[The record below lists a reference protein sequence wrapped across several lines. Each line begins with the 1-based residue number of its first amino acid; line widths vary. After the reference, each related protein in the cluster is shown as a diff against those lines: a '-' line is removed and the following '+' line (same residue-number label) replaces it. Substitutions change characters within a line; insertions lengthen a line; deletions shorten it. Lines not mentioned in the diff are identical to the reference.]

1 MNQDIILSPAP
12 SLQPAKLFTPTPKAA
27 KRVLEFFTAQINNHH
42 TRKAYL
48 NATRRF
54 AQWCDVRGIAQ
65 LGDVDAFHVAAFVK
79 EMQGE
84 FSAPTMKQHLAAL
97 RMLFD
102 WLVTRHVLDV
112 NPAHAVHG
120 PKYVVKQGKTPV
132 LMADEARE
140 LLYSIAITKN
150 TGGNG
155 QPESKEP
162 ALIGLR
168 DRALIGGMVYTFA
181 RINAVLE
188 MKVSDYFVQG
198 RRGWVRLHEKG
209 GKEHEV
215 PCHHN
220 LEQYLDDYIA
230 AAGIA
235 GDPDGPLFRT
245 AAGKTGALT
254 GNAMWQQDAYRIIQ
268 RRAET
273 AGIKTRIGNHTFR
286 ATGITAY
293 LKNKGTLETAQ
304 HIANHESPRTT
315 KLYDRRQDEISL
327 DEVEKI
333 SI

>member
-1 MNQDIILSPAP
+1 MAGDPMSTEIILSPSPA
-12 SLQPAKLFTPTPKAA
+12 LQPAPLFTPTPKAA
-27 KRVLEFFTAQINNHH
+27 KRVLEFFTAQINNDH

-54 AQWCDVRGIAQ
+54 AEWCDGRGIGQ
-65 LGDVDAFHVAAFVK
+65 LAGVQPVHVAAFVK

-84 FSAPTMKQHLAAL
+84 FSAPTVKQHLAAL

-102 WLVTRHVLDV
+102 WLVTGHVLDV
-112 NPAHAVHG
+112 NPAHAVRG
-120 PKYVVKQGKTPV
+120 PKYVVKKGKTPV
-132 LMADEARE
+132 LAADEARE
-140 LLYSIAITKN
+140 LLDSIAISRK
-150 TGGNG
+150 TGA
-155 QPESKEP
+155 EAEEP

-168 DRALIGGMVYTFA
+168 DRALIGVMTYTFA
-181 RINAVLE
+181 RVNAVLQ
-188 MKVSDYFVQG
+188 MKVKDYFVQG

-220 LEQYLDDYIA
+220 LEQYLDEYIA
-230 AAGIA
+230 AACIA
-235 GDPDGPLFRT
+235 SDPDGPLFRT
-245 AAGKTGALT
+245 TGRKTGKQHP
-254 GNAMWQQDAYRIIQ
+254 MWQQDAYRMIQ
-268 RRAET
+268 RRAAD

-333 SI
+333 LI